1 MKDLLSQLKNYF
13 ELQLLLCQLDNIFWL
28 VVVAFEKP

>member
-13 ELQLLLCQLDNIFWL
+13 ELQLLLCQLGNNFWL
-28 VVVAFEKP
+28 VAVAFEKA